1 MSNYETPFLVFQYS
15 SIRILV
21 GPYNILHIC
30 TIRVSRVDVHHFVF
44 ANLFVTHMLLFVG
57 SDAGELHAGS
67 GWYELRTDVMSAERR
82 RVPAS
87 LHEASEEEI

>member
-1 MSNYETPFLVFQYS
+1 MYW
-15 SIRILV
+15 
-21 GPYNILHIC
+21 YNIVHTC
-30 TIRVSRVDVHHFVF
+30 TIHVGRSDVHHFVF
-44 ANLFVTHMLLFVG
+44 ANLFVTQMIIFVD

-87 LHEASEEEI
+87 LHEASEAEI